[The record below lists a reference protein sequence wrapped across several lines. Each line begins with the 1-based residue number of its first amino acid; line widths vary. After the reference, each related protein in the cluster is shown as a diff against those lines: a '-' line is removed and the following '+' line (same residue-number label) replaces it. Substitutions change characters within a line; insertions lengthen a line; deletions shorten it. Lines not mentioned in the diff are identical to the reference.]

1 MKDTELKSNNQNS
14 SSMRYNSVFNQ
25 NKFDNHM
32 KITGDNDFQLS
43 NSFNNI
49 LSMHIDQPNDG

>member
-1 MKDTELKSNNQNS
+1 
-14 SSMRYNSVFNQ
+14 
-25 NKFDNHM
+25 M